1 MVPVVSYM
9 DIEKR
14 MEEGTTNRTVA
25 ATNMNATSRSVSMS
39 MISSLTGVVG
49 WLVGLLVAQ
58 RPGNMRL
65 YLRDGFAQTSL
76 RAATLRLIM
85 LIKFSISSSDS
96 MLTPGHS
103 VPALTL

>member
-49 WLVGLLVAQ
+49 SLVGWFIGCSTSRQHASVSQ
-58 RPGNMRL
+58 GRICS
-65 YLRDGFAQTSL
+65 DKFACRHTEIGYADQ
-76 RAATLRLIM
+76 I
-85 LIKFSISSSDS
+85 FC
-96 MLTPGHS
+96 LTQ
-103 VPALTL
+103 